1 MTHRQAKEADL
12 DLLAKWNH
20 QLIADEG
27 ADNPMA
33 ITELRERMS
42 DWLNSSVLQAIV
54 FSIDDEDIAYA
65 LFQETDDAI
74 HLRQFFV
81 TRDHRRK
88 GHGRA
93 AMYRLKTEI
102 WPADKTLTVGV
113 LTHNTDAYTFWREM
127 GYEATIIKMEI
138 PRP

>member
-1 MTHRQAKEADL
+1 MTYREDKVTDL
-12 DLLAKWNH
+12 DLLTAWNH

-33 ITELRERMS
+33 FTELRERIS
-42 DWLNSSVLQAIV
+42 DWLNSAVLQAIV

-81 TRDHRRK
+81 ARDHRRK

-93 AMYRLKTEI
+93 AMQILKTEV
-102 WPADKTLTVGV
+102 WPANKPLTVGV
-113 LTHNTDAYTFWREM
+113 LTQNTDAYTFWREM

-138 PRP
+138 PRS

>member
-1 MTHRQAKEADL
+1 MTHRQAMKADL
-12 DLLAKWNH
+12 DLLAEWNH

-27 ADNPMA
+27 ADNPMDVSA
-33 ITELRERMS
+33 LRERMD
-42 DWLNSSVLQAIV
+42 DWLNTSGLRAII
-54 FSIDDEDIAYA
+54 FSIADTDVAYS
-65 LFQETDDAI
+65 LFQEKDDAI

-81 TRDHRRK
+81 ARDHRRK
-88 GHGRA
+88 GYGRA
-93 AMYRLKTEI
+93 AMQKLKSDI
-102 WPADKTLTVGV
+102 WSADKTLTVGV